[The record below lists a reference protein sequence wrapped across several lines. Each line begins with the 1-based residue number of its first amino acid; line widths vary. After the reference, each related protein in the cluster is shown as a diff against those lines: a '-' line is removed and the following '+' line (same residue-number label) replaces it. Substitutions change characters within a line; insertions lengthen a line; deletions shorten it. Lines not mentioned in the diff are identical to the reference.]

1 MHSWKEDCLV
11 YLSYAGTVRHFV
23 FFYMCTYI
31 IYIVKTSVFLS
42 CDRKY
47 YLLVSML
54 KRPRDS

>member
-1 MHSWKEDCLV
+1 MHSWKEDCKAFRVLLYV
-11 YLSYAGTVRHFV
+11 Y
-23 FFYMCTYI
+23 TYH